1 MQIEKLKINE
11 IPALLWNK
19 PSDKLIVAVH
29 GSHSSKIDDCIW
41 ILAEEADKQ
50 DYQVLSFD
58 LPCHGERVYELE
70 PGRVEPYLANLAEIM
85 KFARKHAPNISLFA
99 CSMGAYFSLLAY
111 AEEKLDKCLFLSP
124 VVNMLQVIQFIML
137 QIGATPEQLQQ
148 EKTIPN
154 QFETLYWDYY
164 CYVLEHPIQ
173 NWPQPT
179 AILRGEH
186 DTLCSPLSV
195 AVFAQRF
202 GCRLLEQPGGE
213 HWFHTPKQLDFYRQW
228 LQKELAS

>member
-41 ILAEEADKQ
+41 ILAEEADKH

-58 LPCHGERVYELE
+58 LPCHGERVYELK
-70 PGRVEPYLANLAEIM
+70 PGRVEPYLDNLAEIM

-99 CSMGAYFSLLAY
+99 CSMGAYFGLLAY

-137 QIGATPEQLQQ
+137 QIGATP
-148 EKTIPN
+148 
-154 QFETLYWDYY
+154 
-164 CYVLEHPIQ
+164 
-173 NWPQPT
+173 
-179 AILRGEH
+179 
-186 DTLCSPLSV
+186 
-195 AVFAQRF
+195 
-202 GCRLLEQPGGE
+202 
-213 HWFHTPKQLDFYRQW
+213 
-228 LQKELAS
+228 

>member
-1 MQIEKLKINE
+1 MQLEKLKIAE

-19 PSDKLIVAVH
+19 LSDNLIIAVH

-41 ILAEEADKQ
+41 ILAEEAGKQ
-50 DYQVLSFD
+50 GYQVLSFD
-58 LPCHGERVYELE
+58 LPCHGERVYEPE
-70 PGRVEPYLANLAEIM
+70 PGRVEPYLADLAEVM
-85 KFARKHAPNISLFA
+85 QFARRQTPNISLFA

-111 AEEKLDKCLFLSP
+111 AQEKLAKCLFLSP

-148 EKTIPN
+148 EKAIPN

-173 NWPQPT
+173 NWPMPT

-202 GCRLLEQPGGE
+202 NCRLLEQPGGE
-213 HWFHTPKQLDFYRQW
+213 HWFHTPEQLAFYRQW
-228 LQKELAS
+228 LQKELAN

>member
-1 MQIEKLKINE
+1 M
-11 IPALLWNK
+11 
-19 PSDKLIVAVH
+19 
-29 GSHSSKIDDCIW
+29 
-41 ILAEEADKQ
+41 
-50 DYQVLSFD
+50 LSFD

-70 PGRVEPYLANLAEIM
+70 PGRVEPYLDNLAEIM

-124 VVNMLQVIQFIML
+124 VVNMLQVIQFIM
-137 QIGATPEQLQQ
+137 
-148 EKTIPN
+148 
-154 QFETLYWDYY
+154 
-164 CYVLEHPIQ
+164 EHPIQ

-213 HWFHTPKQLDFYRQW
+213 HWFHTPEQLDFYRQW

>member
-1 MQIEKLKINE
+1 
-11 IPALLWNK
+11 
-19 PSDKLIVAVH
+19 
-29 GSHSSKIDDCIW
+29 
-41 ILAEEADKQ
+41 
-50 DYQVLSFD
+50 
-58 LPCHGERVYELE
+58 
-70 PGRVEPYLANLAEIM
+70 
-85 KFARKHAPNISLFA
+85 
-99 CSMGAYFSLLAY
+99 MGAYFSLLAY

-202 GCRLLEQPGGE
+202 GCRLLEQAGGE
-213 HWFHTPKQLDFYRQW
+213 HWFHTPEQLDFYRQW